1 MFIPG
6 QHLGRYLCR
15 GLVFGQAINMPIFTT
30 PLAQTSTT
38 SITGDN
44 GTITNMTVTYPNV
57 NQANTDVDFDGAP
70 VQFSG
75 DGSRRGPDD
84 DNYNSTVPAVTID
97 FDAGVTDVSFTITD
111 IDAARNV
118 WDDQIRVIATDANGN
133 SIPITITLNDENG
146 NIVAGSAPGNTGL
159 VIENDGQTD
168 TGSGF
173 VAQVDGGTNT
183 NHYDATFTIPGP
195 VTHIEVFYEDGN
207 QFSND
212 NGVIGFQMNTFGDV
226 VCFCRGTM
234 IETKSGARPV
244 EDLRE
249 GDLILTRDN
258 GYQPLRWVTSSTIG
272 GRGPQAPIRIA
283 AGALGNDTEL
293 MVSPLHKML
302 ISGWRAELYL
312 GQDEA
317 LVMAKSLVNGDTIR
331 PAPCLTVEY
340 FHIMFDRHEIVLSNN
355 CWSESFYPGEQA
367 LKTLDQD
374 ARADLFSKF
383 PELVEDLSLYGPVC
397 APVAKAHEGEL
408 IAVS

>member
-1 MFIPG
+1 LADIYVG
-6 QHLGRYLCR
+6 GLSSGGRLKMA
-15 GLVFGQAINMPIFTT
+15 LFTT
-30 PLAQTSTT
+30 PITQTSTT
-38 SITGDN
+38 VITGDN
-44 GTITNMTVTYPNV
+44 GSTTNMTVTYPNV
-57 NQANTDVDFDGAP
+57 NQANTAVNFDNAP
-70 VQFSG
+70 VAFLG
-75 DGSRRGPDD
+75 DGYRFGSGPDD
-84 DNYNSTVPAVTID
+84 NDYNSAGPAAVVD
-97 FDAGVTDVSFTITD
+97 FTAGVSNVSFTITD
-111 IDAARNV
+111 VDARRNV

-133 SIPITITLNDENG
+133 SIPITITINDQNG
-146 NIVAGSAPGNTGL
+146 NIVPGSAAGNTGL

-183 NHYDATFTIPGP
+183 DGWDVTFTIPGP
-195 VTHIEVFYEDGN
+195 VTHIEIFYEDGN
-207 QFSND
+207 QFNND
-212 NGVIGFQMNTFGDV
+212 FGAIGFQMNSFGDV
-226 VCFCRGTM
+226 VCFCRGTL
-234 IETKSGARPV
+234 IETKTGERPV
-244 EDLRE
+244 EDLSE

-283 AGALGNDTEL
+283 AGALGNNTEL

-302 ISGWRAELYL
+302 ISGWCAELYM

-317 LVMAKSLVNGDTIR
+317 LVMAKSLVNGDTIC
-331 PAPCLTVEY
+331 PAPCQTVEY

-367 LKTLDQD
+367 LRTLDQS
-374 ARADLFSKF
+374 ARENLFSKF

-397 APVAKAHEGEL
+397 TPVAKAHEGEL